1 MTERTSIAE
10 DTPTSITALEEVTAQ
25 AIDFD
30 KLLLDAID
38 ETLMRLF
45 NETAVKSIYFYLERI
60 CHLRREEIPEKPDI
74 FSNSLRRLLGSG
86 ATIIEDGILKKL
98 YFKLDLQ
105 LAEEQGYEFPDYIH
119 ELRDKYGSS

>member
-10 DTPTSITALEEVTAQ
+10 DTPTSITALAEVTAQ

-30 KLLLDAID
+30 KSLLDAID

-60 CHLRREEIPEKPDI
+60 GHLQCSCTDPSEALSR
-74 FSNSLRRLLGSG
+74 
-86 ATIIEDGILKKL
+86 
-98 YFKLDLQ
+98 
-105 LAEEQGYEFPDYIH
+105 FP
-119 ELRDKYGSS
+119 